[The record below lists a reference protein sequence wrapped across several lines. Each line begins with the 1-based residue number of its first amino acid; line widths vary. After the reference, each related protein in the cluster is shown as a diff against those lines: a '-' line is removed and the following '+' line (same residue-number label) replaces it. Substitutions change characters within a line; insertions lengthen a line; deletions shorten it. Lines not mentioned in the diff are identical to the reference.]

1 MDTKER
7 KRARVYD
14 ALEILL
20 MLVLLVFVCRLW
32 PILLLIILGIF
43 AVALRLAFSGKQQ
56 TEPVPHQQPQ
66 TQRHK
71 RPTERNVLDMAYGV
85 IIGRISDLVRADY
98 PGARWTWESPQA
110 KARIGAGEDVYILL
124 DHAGGFRRA
133 KVVIRCLRAIALA
146 YQTEPQAEAVH
157 DRGTVPQRTKAAAPV
172 QTDAGSEPVQEDYSL
187 LAFEWVEANII
198 DLNRRCND
206 AIGRGDADILLA
218 AKELPRKESW
228 EDICSQLKRD
238 GLSNSEITPQ
248 GIEIYLM
255 K

>member
-146 YQTEPQAEAVH
+146 YQTEPQAETA
-157 DRGTVPQRTKAAAPV
+157 RTHSTEPKRTAAESTAQPAPE
-172 QTDAGSEPVQEDYSL
+172 SEPVQEDYSL
-187 LAFEWVEANII
+187 LAFEWVEANIV

-206 AIGRGDADILLA
+206 AIGHGDADLLLTEE
-218 AKELPRKESW
+218 ELPGKESW
-228 EDICSQLKRD
+228 GDVCGQLKRE
-238 GLSNSEITPQ
+238 GLSDVEVTSS
-248 GIEIYLM
+248 GIRIHLM